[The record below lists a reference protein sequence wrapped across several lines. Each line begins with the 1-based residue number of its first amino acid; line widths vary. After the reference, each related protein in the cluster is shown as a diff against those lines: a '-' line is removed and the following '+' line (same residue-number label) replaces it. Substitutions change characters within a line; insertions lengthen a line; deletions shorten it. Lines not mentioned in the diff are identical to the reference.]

1 MDTTQINELSIPTS
15 SQQLQKPNLELS
27 IEKAIMV
34 HAAVGILAGLTL
46 GRTVNKRFYLMPAA
60 IGGFL
65 MQYALT
71 GWSPPFQ
78 VFKIFGF
85 RTERE
90 MERES
95 FQNSDSESE
104 QNPIKVLH

>member
-1 MDTTQINELSIPTS
+1 MDTTQINELSIP
-15 SQQLQKPNLELS
+15 NLELS
-27 IEKAIMV
+27 IEKALMV

-65 MQYALT
+65 IQYALT

-78 VFKIFGF
+78 ILRIFGF

-90 MERES
+90 MERETVI
-95 FQNSDSESE
+95 ESNPE
-104 QNPIKVLH
+104 LAQNPINVLH